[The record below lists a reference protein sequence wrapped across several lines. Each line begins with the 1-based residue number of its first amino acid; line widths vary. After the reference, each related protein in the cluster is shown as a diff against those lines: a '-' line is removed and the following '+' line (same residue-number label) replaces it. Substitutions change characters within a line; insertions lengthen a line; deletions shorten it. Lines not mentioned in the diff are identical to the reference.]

1 MYKFDFAVK
10 RTHRRRSLVAL
21 HKVTSKQELASF
33 LSAADGSTGAIMCH
47 RPKTFGQP
55 ASACVFLDLSAMQ
68 AIKEHCPPDQVISV
82 ETGIGVNA
90 LNRHL
95 QEYKQWL
102 PACVADD
109 ETTLLDLINF
119 ADGGS
124 IEQSHAVRDL
134 ILGLE
139 VVLPGGTQ
147 IKTGGKVVKNV
158 TGYDLTKMFVGSHA
172 TLGVPYLAH
181 LRLSA
186 KPEHSQSLLVSSD
199 AAESLLET
207 ANKLILSALP
217 VACLEIFDRRLLEQ
231 NESPLCLSGANLPAG
246 HNYLLLLRVDGQH
259 DVVEEIVA
267 SIKEVAAAKEIDSKD
282 AQAAFANLSRLSL
295 FQSHE
300 FSASIKQALR
310 ILHGAWT
317 DLGRPVFQYRPQS
330 GRLRF
335 FAEQSLR
342 KQLVDIVRSQTDGLE
357 PLAVAYSPEPMHYR
371 VERIPHDDESIR
383 ALKSSIKMKFD
394 PAQLLNPYAIL

>member
-1 MYKFDFAVK
+1 M
-10 RTHRRRSLVAL
+10 VAL

-33 LSAADGSTGAIMCH
+33 LAAADGSTGAIMCH

-55 ASACVFLDLSAMQ
+55 DSACVFLDLSAMQ

-139 VVLPGGTQ
+139 VVLAGGTQ

-199 AAESLLET
+199 AAISLLEM

-231 NESPLCLSGANLPAG
+231 NECQSGFNLPDG
-246 HNYLLLLRVDGQH
+246 HSYLLLLRVDGQH
-259 DVVEEIVA
+259 DVVAEIVA
-267 SIKEVAAAKEIDSKD
+267 SIKEVALAREIDGKD
-282 AQAAFANLSRLSL
+282 AQAAFAILSRLSF

-335 FAEQSLR
+335 FAEPSLR
-342 KQLVDIVRSQTDGLE
+342 KELVDIVRSQSEILE

-371 VERIPHDDESIR
+371 VERIPEDDESIR
-383 ALKSSIKMKFD
+383 ALKSSIKQKFD
-394 PAQLLNPYAIL
+394 PGQVLNPYAIL